1 MKNENNPQTFLVVG
15 ATGATGRFLVDHLL
29 AQGHYV
35 KAVVRSLNRLPDQ
48 LKGRDNLTFIEATL
62 LDLNDEKMATLVEG
76 CNGIASCLGHNM
88 SWKGIY
94 GHPRRLVTEATRRL
108 CEAVM
113 ANSPNEPVRYVLM
126 NTTGNRNRDL
136 DEPIS
141 LAQRF
146 VIFLLRLLLPPHVD
160 NEQAAEYL
168 RTKIGHHHP
177 SVQWAAVRPDN
188 LVDERQVT
196 RYTTHPSPTRS
207 AIFDAGKISRINVAH
222 FMATLLTKKG
232 SWEEWRGRMP
242 VVYGIEEESVV
253 HSAAARVAPNTMG

>member
-1 MKNENNPQTFLVVG
+1 MKNENNPKTFLIVG

-29 AQGHYV
+29 LQGHHV
-35 KAVVRSLNRLPDQ
+35 KAVVRSLHRLPDQ
-48 LKGRDNLTFIEATL
+48 LKGRDNLTLIEATL
-62 LDLNDEKMATLVEG
+62 LNLSDEQMAVYAKG
-76 CNGIASCLGHNM
+76 CDGIASCLGHNM

-108 CEAVM
+108 CEAAK
-113 ANSPNEPVRYVLM
+113 ANYPDKPVRFVLM

-146 VIFLLRLLLPPHVD
+146 VIFLLRILLPPHVD

-168 RTKIGHHHP
+168 RTHIGQHHP
-177 SVQWAAVRPDN
+177 SVAWAAVRPDG
-188 LVDERQVT
+188 LVDEDQVT

-207 AIFDAGKISRINVAH
+207 AIFDAGTVSRINVAH
-222 FMATLLTKKG
+222 FMAKLLTKKG
-232 SWEEWRGRMP
+232 CWEEWQGRMP
-242 VVYGIEEESVV
+242 VVYGSG
-253 HSAAARVAPNTMG
+253 N